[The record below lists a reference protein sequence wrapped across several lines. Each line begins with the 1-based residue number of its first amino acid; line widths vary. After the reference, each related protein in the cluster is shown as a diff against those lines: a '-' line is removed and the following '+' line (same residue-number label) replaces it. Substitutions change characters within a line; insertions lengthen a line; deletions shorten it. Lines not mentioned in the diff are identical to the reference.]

1 METKT
6 IAPEQNLEKRIEE
19 LTRLVE
25 ETTEMLK
32 GYLKENKN
40 VENV

>member
-6 IAPEQNLEKRIEE
+6 IAPEQNLEKRIDE

-25 ETTEMLK
+25 ETTEMV
-32 GYLKENKN
+32 KEHIKEINN